1 MRALLALRLA
11 ARGGSAAANL
21 LLGRLL
27 APAAFGELAFWMALL
42 ALPDL
47 AGTLG
52 LFDAL
57 AGWQEGPRPKG
68 RETAPGPPE
77 KTASPCEDLERVV
90 FRVSLFT
97 SLVLF
102 GGLFVLAPVLAQI
115 FGRPGEAIF
124 LRLLCLSLLATPWT
138 KSTAVHVQL
147 ALRAGA
153 GAETA
158 GRAEGEGEHCE
169 VTKAGSAGGRRDT
182 RPESWRGETFPDPD
196 ALYRRY
202 LWSALPGALLAPG
215 AALLAAVLYRPAG
228 REGLAVLLLLTLL
241 RNFLDA
247 ISGPLFTGW
256 RPLSTCRR
264 RGFRPGA
271 LREQAGDP
279 ALRALVLDG
288 RNLLMAALLDLAAGN
303 LRTLLL
309 GLLGT
314 GTDLAFY
321 TRGRQIPQVL
331 AEDLAAS
338 LGFVLLPLFAGRGR
352 GKESARLPQGEL
364 DRVAEAQKEAFLAAL
379 QRTGLAVF
387 PAAGLLAASA
397 GKLLPLLLGQAWQ
410 GLSGICALECLA
422 CALYPVHALHVAALR
437 GCGRSGALVRL
448 EGRKKLLSL
457 LLLLS
462 AILQGRHPALFGGAS
477 PALVLAGTDLLSSL
491 LALPLNLHPLRRAL
505 GVRPWEECKA
515 LLPALSTAAIVG
527 LPLCF
532 FLRGGI

>member
-57 AGWQEGPRPKG
+57 AGWQEGQRPKG

-77 KTASPCEDLERVV
+77 KTASPCEDLERAV

-102 GGLFVLAPVLAQI
+102 GGLFVLAPVLTQI
-115 FGRPGEAIF
+115 FGRPGEAAF
-124 LRLLCLSLLATPWT
+124 LRLLCLSLLSTPWT

-153 GAETA
+153 GAETV
-158 GRAEGEGEHCE
+158 GRAEGEGEHCGG
-169 VTKAGSAGGRRDT
+169 TKEGSAGGRRDT
-182 RPESWRGETFPDPD
+182 RSESERGETFPDPD

-202 LWSALPGALLAPG
+202 LWSAFPGALLAPG
-215 AALLAAVLYRPAG
+215 AALLAAVLCRPTG

-256 RPLSTCRR
+256 RPLSTCRGR
-264 RGFRPGA
+264 HFRPGD
-271 LREQAGDP
+271 LRSLA
-279 ALRALVLDG
+279 RDG
-288 RNLLMAALLDLAAGN
+288 RNFLMAALLDLAAGN

-352 GKESARLPQGEL
+352 GKESARLPQREP
-364 DRVAEAQKEAFLAAL
+364 DRGAEAQKEAFLAAL

-457 LLLLS
+457 LLLLP

-491 LALPLNLHPLRRAL
+491 LALPFNLHPLRRAL

-532 FLRGGI
+532 LLRGGI